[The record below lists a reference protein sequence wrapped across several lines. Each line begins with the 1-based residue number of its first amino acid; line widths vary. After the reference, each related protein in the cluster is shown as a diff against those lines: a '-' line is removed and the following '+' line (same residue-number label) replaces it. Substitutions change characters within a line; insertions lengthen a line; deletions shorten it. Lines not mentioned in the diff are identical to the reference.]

1 MARDQYAKEKK
12 DLDMLDQMYNDMDI
26 NNDGRISADEFIEF
40 QFRAFKN
47 YEDNI
52 EFLSKDIKSMD
63 EKIKEVQTKMAQ
75 LKERDS
81 GFEINGRSIM
91 KGSSLTFDIIDGDFD
106 DQFFDPERFEPMIEI
121 TVNGTE

>member
-1 MARDQYAKEKK
+1 
-12 DLDMLDQMYNDMDI
+12 MLDQMYSDMDI
-26 NNDGRISADEFIEF
+26 NNDGKISVEEFIEF

-63 EKIKEVQTKMAQ
+63 EKIKEVQTKMSQ

-81 GFEINGRSIM
+81 GFKINGRPIM
-91 KGSSLTFDIIDGDFD
+91 KGSTLTFDILDGDFD

-121 TVNGTE
+121 TVNGNE